1 MKTRKNRRIVYV
13 AWKAWLI
20 YSFYGNIKEHMVYS
34 TQEKKMNLVGL
45 QFREKNIQKKNLKL
59 ETPQFRLK
67 SIDGF
72 YCV

>member
-1 MKTRKNRRIVYV
+1 
-13 AWKAWLI
+13 
-20 YSFYGNIKEHMVYS
+20 
-34 TQEKKMNLVGL
+34 MNLVGL
-45 QFREKNIQKKNLKL
+45 QFREKNIQKKIKLKL

>member
-45 QFREKNIQKKNLKL
+45 QFRGKNIQKKN
-59 ETPQFRLK
+59 
-67 SIDGF
+67 
-72 YCV
+72 